1 MATIHEINAEP
12 RKDMGKGASRRLR
25 RSGKVP
31 AIVYGAQQQPQNIE
45 LKHLDSLN
53 YAKHEW
59 FFSAILDLK
68 LEGATQ
74 RVLLRDM
81 QRHPFKPEIM
91 HIDFQRV
98 NENEAI
104 RIRVPLHFLNQEKS
118 PAGKTSGVVISH
130 AMTEVFISCLP
141 RDLPEF
147 IPVDLVELKVGDIV
161 HMSDLKLPDGVT
173 IPELKLGKEHDHAVA
188 TAQEVKI
195 EVEPVAAEVAATPE
209 AGAPAAVPASAQ
221 KAPPG
226 APGAAPAAPA
236 KDDKK
241 K

>member
-45 LKHLDSLN
+45 LKHLDSMN

-74 RVLLRDM
+74 KVLLRDM

-98 NENEAI
+98 SENEAI

-147 IPVDLVELKVGDIV
+147 LPVDLVELKVGDIV
-161 HMSDLKLPDGVT
+161 HMSDLILPAGVT
-173 IPELKLGKEHDHAVA
+173 IPELKLGKEHDHAVV

-195 EVEPVAAEVAATPE
+195 EVEPVAAEVVAAEGAAAT
-209 AGAPAAVPASAQ
+209 AAVPATAQ

-226 APGAAPAAPA
+226 APGAAPAAAA